1 MDITKKRK
9 EHMKNLKY
17 IISAGTCLLLT
28 IFLSTSCTDGN
39 DWEVIEA
46 NRLFGP
52 TQGDFSLTADD
63 EIAQIE
69 ITWKGV
75 KDAQGYVLEISTEPL
90 SNDIALGEAAG
101 SQIFGNDG
109 EKISSPL
116 TVKELLPETNYYAR
130 IKAIGSNKE
139 SYWVYAEKSVKTTKE
154 QLLEIPTEDAGD
166 ITKES
171 IRVSWMEG
179 CNVTALHISSNS
191 ASAPYEETFILEE
204 ADKEACSFLFEG
216 LSSLTEY
223 TIELLNNNI
232 IRGTIKVT
240 TAQGEMIEVTVDEL
254 THNSATFSW
263 VEAADAYTLIPGES
277 PTADGAEAFPA
288 GSATTF
294 TASNLKGSTT
304 YTFSVIKNGAI
315 IGYVTFETEYEAP
328 ENAVQINSGIDF
340 ENAITNGSGDVA
352 LEIIGNIEVESS
364 TKISENITSLTV
376 FSRGETPAR
385 MKVEGIGL
393 NSGVKISKIEFYNL
407 DCTYENTNNG
417 YILNGDSQREIES
430 LIIKK
435 CNIHDIRGVI
445 RLQKSGANSIIGN
458 ITISD
463 CILQRIGS
471 YGVVEINVSEA
482 TGHFSKITIEK
493 STINGLGARLMRFSV
508 PGEIAINQ
516 CTFYGFTDKNATIDA
531 TSCTLSVSNV
541 LMGNVINTTTGYKA
555 NGSPQISNSYYTTDC
570 SYTKSLLGEQIELS
584 SVELFTAPSNGDFTV
599 KDTKYKAYGDPR
611 WNK

>member
-1 MDITKKRK
+1 
-9 EHMKNLKY
+9 MKNLKY

-52 TQGDFSLTADD
+52 TQSDFSLTADD

-223 TIELLNNNI
+223 TIELLNNDI

-277 PTADGAEAFPA
+277 PTADGAEAFPT

-294 TASNLKGSTT
+294 TASNLNSSTT
-304 YTFSVIKNGAI
+304 YTFSAIKNGAI
-315 IGYVTFETEYEAP
+315 VGYVTFETEYKAP

-352 LEIIGNIEVESS
+352 LEIIGDIEVESS

-570 SYTKSLLGEQIELS
+570 SYKKSLLGEQIELS
-584 SVELFTAPSNGDFTV
+584 SLELFTAPSNGDFTV

>member
-1 MDITKKRK
+1 
-9 EHMKNLKY
+9 MKNLKY

-101 SQIFGNDG
+101 SQVFGNDG

-130 IKAIGSNKE
+130 IKAVGSNKE

-171 IRVSWMEG
+171 IRVSWTEG
-179 CNVTALHISSNS
+179 CNVTALRISSNS

-223 TIELLNNNI
+223 TIELLNNDI

-254 THNSATFSW
+254 THNSASFSW
-263 VEAADAYTLIPGES
+263 VEAADAYTLVPGES

-315 IGYVTFETEYEAP
+315 IGYVTFETRYEAP
-328 ENAVQINSGIDF
+328 ANAIDIESF
-340 ENAITNGSGDVA
+340 EAFKNAITNGNGDIA
-352 LEIIGNIEVESS
+352 LNLISDITLNEEVIVPA
-364 TKISENITSLTV
+364 TTTSLTI
-376 FSRGETPAR
+376 FCTSTTPIRYTKAD
-385 MKVEGIGL
+385 KGDLVVAADASL
-393 NSGVKISKIEFYNL
+393 TKIEFYNIYCIDETTSGYL
-407 DCTYENTNNG
+407 LNVKNSFQVNDITANRLSLSNFRGIIRTQTTANATKFGTITFNNCVITN
-417 YILNGDSQREIES
+417 
-430 LIIKK
+430 
-435 CNIHDIRGVI
+435 
-445 RLQKSGANSIIGN
+445 
-458 ITISD
+458 
-463 CILQRIGS
+463 IGS
-471 YGVVEINVSEA
+471 YGILNTKVSGVELAKISMANTTVNQTSSGSMFTLLQTPE
-482 TGHFSKITIEK
+482 ITID
-493 STINGLGARLMRFSV
+493 R
-508 PGEIAINQ
+508 
-516 CTFYGFTDKNATIDA
+516 CTFYNLAKGKTVIDTNKVKAGSITITNTLVGMTEATKGYEGPTLKFSDSFTTSDCSFGSKNTWGTALDISSADLFTDP
-531 TSCTLSVSNV
+531 
-541 LMGNVINTTTGYKA
+541 A
-555 NGSPQISNSYYTTDC
+555 NGN
-570 SYTKSLLGEQIELS
+570 
-584 SVELFTAPSNGDFTV
+584 FTV
-599 KDTKYKAYGDPR
+599 KEAKYKVYGDPR

>member
-1 MDITKKRK
+1 
-9 EHMKNLKY
+9 MKNLKY

-63 EIAQIE
+63 EIAQLE

-101 SQIFGNDG
+101 SQVFGNDG

-263 VEAADAYTLIPGES
+263 VEAADAYTLIPGEN

-294 TASNLKGSTT
+294 TASNLNSSTT

-315 IGYVTFETEYEAP
+315 VGYVTFETEYEAP
-328 ENAVQINSGIDF
+328 ANAVQINSGIDF

-352 LEIIGNIEVESS
+352 LEIIGDIEVESS

>member
-1 MDITKKRK
+1 
-9 EHMKNLKY
+9 MKNLKY

-101 SQIFGNDG
+101 SQVFGNDG

-263 VEAADAYTLIPGES
+263 VEAADAYTLIPGEN

-294 TASNLKGSTT
+294 TASNLNSSTT

-315 IGYVTFETEYEAP
+315 VGYVTFETEYEAP
-328 ENAVQINSGIDF
+328 ANAVQINSGIDF

-352 LEIIGNIEVESS
+352 LEIIGDIEVESS

-445 RLQKSGANSIIGN
+445 RLQKSGANSIIEN

>member
-1 MDITKKRK
+1 
-9 EHMKNLKY
+9 MKNLKY

-223 TIELLNNNI
+223 TIELLNNDI

-294 TASNLKGSTT
+294 TASNLNSSTT

-315 IGYVTFETEYEAP
+315 VGYVTFETEYKAP

-352 LEIIGNIEVESS
+352 LEIIGDIEVESS

-555 NGSPQISNSYYTTDC
+555 NGSPQIGNSYYTTDC

>member
-1 MDITKKRK
+1 
-9 EHMKNLKY
+9 MKNLKY

-52 TQGDFSLTADD
+52 TQSDFSLTADD

-90 SNDIALGEAAG
+90 SNDIAMGEAAG

-223 TIELLNNNI
+223 TIELLNNDI

-277 PTADGAEAFPA
+277 PTADGAEAFPT

-294 TASNLKGSTT
+294 TASNLNSSTT
-304 YTFSVIKNGAI
+304 YTFSAIKNGAI
-315 IGYVTFETEYEAP
+315 VGYVTFETEYKAP

-352 LEIIGNIEVESS
+352 LEIIGDIEVESS

-555 NGSPQISNSYYTTDC
+555 NGFPQISNSYYTTDC
-570 SYTKSLLGEQIELS
+570 SYKKSLLGEQIELS
-584 SVELFTAPSNGDFTV
+584 SLELFTAPSNGDFTV

>member
-1 MDITKKRK
+1 
-9 EHMKNLKY
+9 MKNLKY

-52 TQGDFSLTADD
+52 TQDDFSLTADD

-288 GSATTF
+288 GSATIF
-294 TASNLKGSTT
+294 TASNLNSSTT

-315 IGYVTFETEYEAP
+315 VGYVTFETEYKAP

-352 LEIIGNIEVESS
+352 LEIIGDIEVESS

>member
-1 MDITKKRK
+1 
-9 EHMKNLKY
+9 MKNLKY

-101 SQIFGNDG
+101 SQVFGNDG

-223 TIELLNNNI
+223 TIELLNNDI

-254 THNSATFSW
+254 NHNSATFSW

-294 TASNLKGSTT
+294 TASNLNSSTT

-315 IGYVTFETEYEAP
+315 VGYVTFETEYEAP
-328 ENAVQINSGIDF
+328 ANAVQINSGIDF

-352 LEIIGNIEVESS
+352 LEIIGDIEVESS

>member
-101 SQIFGNDG
+101 SQVFGNDG

-263 VEAADAYTLIPGES
+263 VEAADAYTLIPGEN

-294 TASNLKGSTT
+294 TASNLNSSTT

-315 IGYVTFETEYEAP
+315 VGYVTFETEYEAP
-328 ENAVQINSGIDF
+328 ANAVQINSGIDF

-352 LEIIGNIEVESS
+352 LEIIGDIEVESS

-584 SVELFTAPSNGDFTV
+584 SVELFTAPSNSDFTV

>member
-1 MDITKKRK
+1 
-9 EHMKNLKY
+9 MKNLKY

-52 TQGDFSLTADD
+52 TQSDFSLTADD

-223 TIELLNNNI
+223 TIELLNNDI

-277 PTADGAEAFPA
+277 PTADGAEAFPT

-294 TASNLKGSTT
+294 TASNLNSSTT
-304 YTFSVIKNGAI
+304 YTFSAIKNGAI
-315 IGYVTFETEYEAP
+315 VGYVTFETEYKAP

-352 LEIIGNIEVESS
+352 LEIIGDIEVESS

-482 TGHFSKITIEK
+482 TGHFSRITIEK

-584 SVELFTAPSNGDFTV
+584 SLELFTAPANGDFTV

>member
-1 MDITKKRK
+1 
-9 EHMKNLKY
+9 MKNLKY

-101 SQIFGNDG
+101 SQVFGNDG

-179 CNVTALHISSNS
+179 CNVTALHINSNS

-263 VEAADAYTLIPGES
+263 VEAADAYTLIPGEN

-294 TASNLKGSTT
+294 TASNLNSSTT

-315 IGYVTFETEYEAP
+315 VGYVTFETEYEAP
-328 ENAVQINSGIDF
+328 ANAVQINSGIDF

-352 LEIIGNIEVESS
+352 LEIIGDIEVESS

>member
-1 MDITKKRK
+1 
-9 EHMKNLKY
+9 MKNLKY

-101 SQIFGNDG
+101 SQVFGNDG

-294 TASNLKGSTT
+294 TASNLNSSTT

-315 IGYVTFETEYEAP
+315 VGYVTFETEYEAP
-328 ENAVQINSGIDF
+328 ANAVQINSGIDF

-352 LEIIGNIEVESS
+352 LEIIGDIEVESS

>member
-109 EKISSPL
+109 EKKSSPL

-493 STINGLGARLMRFSV
+493 STINGLGARLM
-508 PGEIAINQ
+508 
-516 CTFYGFTDKNATIDA
+516 
-531 TSCTLSVSNV
+531 
-541 LMGNVINTTTGYKA
+541 
-555 NGSPQISNSYYTTDC
+555 
-570 SYTKSLLGEQIELS
+570 
-584 SVELFTAPSNGDFTV
+584 
-599 KDTKYKAYGDPR
+599 
-611 WNK
+611 

>member
-1 MDITKKRK
+1 
-9 EHMKNLKY
+9 MKNLKY
-17 IISAGTCLLLT
+17 IINAGICLLLT

-90 SNDIALGEAAG
+90 SNDIALGEATG
-101 SQIFGNDG
+101 SQVFGNNG

-171 IRVSWMEG
+171 IRVSWTEG
-179 CNVTALHISSNS
+179 CNVTALRISSNS
-191 ASAPYEETFILEE
+191 ASAPYEETFLLEE

-223 TIELLNNNI
+223 TIELLNNDI

-254 THNSATFSW
+254 NHNSATFSW
-263 VEAADAYTLIPGES
+263 AEAADAYTLIPGES

-315 IGYVTFETEYEAP
+315 IGYVTFETEYKAP

-352 LEIIGNIEVESS
+352 LEIIGDIEVESS

-471 YGVVEINVSEA
+471 YGVVEIYVSEA

-584 SVELFTAPSNGDFTV
+584 SVELFTAPANGDFTV

>member
-1 MDITKKRK
+1 
-9 EHMKNLKY
+9 MKNLKY

-101 SQIFGNDG
+101 SQVFGNDG

-223 TIELLNNNI
+223 TIELLNNDI
-232 IRGTIKVT
+232 TRGTIKVT

-263 VEAADAYTLIPGES
+263 VEAADAYTLIPGEN

-294 TASNLKGSTT
+294 TASNLNSSTT

-315 IGYVTFETEYEAP
+315 VGYVTFETEYEAP
-328 ENAVQINSGIDF
+328 ANAVQINSGIDF

-352 LEIIGNIEVESS
+352 LEIIGDIEVESS

>member
-101 SQIFGNDG
+101 SQVFGNDG

-263 VEAADAYTLIPGES
+263 VEAADAYTLIPGEN

-294 TASNLKGSTT
+294 TASNLNSSTT

-315 IGYVTFETEYEAP
+315 VGYVTFETEYEAP
-328 ENAVQINSGIDF
+328 ANAVQINSGIDF

-352 LEIIGNIEVESS
+352 LEIIGDIEVESS

>member
-1 MDITKKRK
+1 
-9 EHMKNLKY
+9 MKNLKY

-101 SQIFGNDG
+101 SQVFGNDG

-130 IKAIGSNKE
+130 IKAVGSNKE

-171 IRVSWMEG
+171 IRVSWTEG
-179 CNVTALHISSNS
+179 CNVTALRISSNS
-191 ASAPYEETFILEE
+191 ASTPYEETFILEE

-223 TIELLNNNI
+223 TIELLNNDI

-254 THNSATFSW
+254 THNSASFSW
-263 VEAADAYTLIPGES
+263 AEAADAYTLVPGES
-277 PTADGAEAFPA
+277 PTADGAEAFPT

-328 ENAVQINSGIDF
+328 ANAIDIESF
-340 ENAITNGSGDVA
+340 EAFKNAITNGNGDIA
-352 LEIIGNIEVESS
+352 LNLISDITLNEEVIVPA
-364 TKISENITSLTV
+364 TTTSLTI
-376 FSRGETPAR
+376 FCTSTTPIRYTKAD
-385 MKVEGIGL
+385 KGDLVVAADASL
-393 NSGVKISKIEFYNL
+393 TKIEFYNIYCIDETTSGYL
-407 DCTYENTNNG
+407 LNVKNSFQVNDITANRLSLSNFRGIIRTQTTANATKFGTITFNNCVITN
-417 YILNGDSQREIES
+417 
-430 LIIKK
+430 
-435 CNIHDIRGVI
+435 
-445 RLQKSGANSIIGN
+445 
-458 ITISD
+458 
-463 CILQRIGS
+463 IGS
-471 YGVVEINVSEA
+471 YGILNTKVSGVELAKISMANTTVNQTSSGSMFTLLQTPE
-482 TGHFSKITIEK
+482 ITID
-493 STINGLGARLMRFSV
+493 R
-508 PGEIAINQ
+508 
-516 CTFYGFTDKNATIDA
+516 CTFYNLAKGKTVIDTNKVKAGSITITNTLVGMTEATKGYEGPTLKFSDSFTTSDCSFGSKNTWGTALDISSADLFTDP
-531 TSCTLSVSNV
+531 
-541 LMGNVINTTTGYKA
+541 A
-555 NGSPQISNSYYTTDC
+555 NGN
-570 SYTKSLLGEQIELS
+570 
-584 SVELFTAPSNGDFTV
+584 FTV
-599 KDTKYKAYGDPR
+599 KEAKYKVYGDPR

>member
-101 SQIFGNDG
+101 SQVFGNDG

-263 VEAADAYTLIPGES
+263 VEAADAYTLIPGEN

-294 TASNLKGSTT
+294 TASNLNSSTT

-315 IGYVTFETEYEAP
+315 VGYVTFETEYEAP
-328 ENAVQINSGIDF
+328 ANAVQINSGIDF

-352 LEIIGNIEVESS
+352 LEIIGDIEVESS

-555 NGSPQISNSYYTTDC
+555 NGSPQISNSYYTTEC
-570 SYTKSLLGEQIELS
+570 S
-584 SVELFTAPSNGDFTV
+584 
-599 KDTKYKAYGDPR
+599 
-611 WNK
+611 

>member
-1 MDITKKRK
+1 
-9 EHMKNLKY
+9 MKNLKY

-52 TQGDFSLTADD
+52 TQSDFSLTADD

-223 TIELLNNNI
+223 TIELLNNDI

-288 GSATTF
+288 GSTTTF
-294 TASNLKGSTT
+294 TASNLNSSTT
-304 YTFSVIKNGAI
+304 YTFSAIRNGAI
-315 IGYVTFETEYEAP
+315 VGYVTFETEYKAP

-352 LEIIGNIEVESS
+352 LEIIGDIEVESS

-584 SVELFTAPSNGDFTV
+584 SLELFTAPSNGDFTV

>member
-1 MDITKKRK
+1 
-9 EHMKNLKY
+9 MKNLKY

-101 SQIFGNDG
+101 SQVFGNDG

-263 VEAADAYTLIPGES
+263 VEAADAYTLIPGEN

-294 TASNLKGSTT
+294 TASNLNSSTT

-315 IGYVTFETEYEAP
+315 VGYVTFETEYEAP
-328 ENAVQINSGIDF
+328 ANAVQINSGIDF

-352 LEIIGNIEVESS
+352 LEIIGDIEVESS

-445 RLQKSGANSIIGN
+445 RLQKSGANSIIVN

>member
-1 MDITKKRK
+1 
-9 EHMKNLKY
+9 MKNLKY

-101 SQIFGNDG
+101 SQVFGNDG

-263 VEAADAYTLIPGES
+263 VEAADAYTLIPGEN
-277 PTADGAEAFPA
+277 PTADGAEAFPT
-288 GSATTF
+288 GSATIF
-294 TASNLKGSTT
+294 TASNLNSSTT

-315 IGYVTFETEYEAP
+315 VGYVTFETEYKAP

-352 LEIIGNIEVESS
+352 LEIIGDIEVESS

>member
-101 SQIFGNDG
+101 SQVFGNDG

-223 TIELLNNNI
+223 TIELLNNDI

-263 VEAADAYTLIPGES
+263 VEAADAYTLIPGEN

-294 TASNLKGSTT
+294 TASNLNSSTT

-315 IGYVTFETEYEAP
+315 VGYVTFETEYEAP
-328 ENAVQINSGIDF
+328 ANAVQINSGIDF

-352 LEIIGNIEVESS
+352 LEIIGDIEVESS

>member
-1 MDITKKRK
+1 
-9 EHMKNLKY
+9 MKNLKY

-101 SQIFGNDG
+101 SQVFGNDG

-130 IKAIGSNKE
+130 IKAVGSNKE

-171 IRVSWMEG
+171 IRVSWTEG
-179 CNVTALHISSNS
+179 CNVTALRISSNS
-191 ASAPYEETFILEE
+191 ASTPYEETFILEE

-223 TIELLNNNI
+223 TIELLNNDI

-254 THNSATFSW
+254 THNSASFSW
-263 VEAADAYTLIPGES
+263 AEVADAYTLVPGES

-294 TASNLKGSTT
+294 TASNLKGNTT

-315 IGYVTFETEYEAP
+315 IGYVTFETRYEAP
-328 ENAVQINSGIDF
+328 ANAIDIESF
-340 ENAITNGSGDVA
+340 EAFKNAITNGNGDIA
-352 LEIIGNIEVESS
+352 LNLISDITLNEEVIVPA
-364 TKISENITSLTV
+364 TTTSLTI
-376 FSRGETPAR
+376 FCTSTTPIRYTKAD
-385 MKVEGIGL
+385 KGDLVVAADASL
-393 NSGVKISKIEFYNL
+393 TKIEFYNIYCIDETTSGYL
-407 DCTYENTNNG
+407 LNVKNSFQVNDITANRLSLSNFRGIIRTQTTANATKFGTITFNNCVITN
-417 YILNGDSQREIES
+417 
-430 LIIKK
+430 
-435 CNIHDIRGVI
+435 
-445 RLQKSGANSIIGN
+445 
-458 ITISD
+458 
-463 CILQRIGS
+463 IGS
-471 YGVVEINVSEA
+471 YGILNTKVSGVELAKISMANTTVNQTSSGSMFTLLQTPE
-482 TGHFSKITIEK
+482 ITID
-493 STINGLGARLMRFSV
+493 R
-508 PGEIAINQ
+508 
-516 CTFYGFTDKNATIDA
+516 CTFYNLAKGKTVIDTNKVKAGSITITNTLVGMTEATKGYEGPTLKFSDSFTTSDCSFGSKNTWGTALDISSADLFTDP
-531 TSCTLSVSNV
+531 
-541 LMGNVINTTTGYKA
+541 A
-555 NGSPQISNSYYTTDC
+555 NGN
-570 SYTKSLLGEQIELS
+570 
-584 SVELFTAPSNGDFTV
+584 FTV
-599 KDTKYKAYGDPR
+599 KEAKYKVYGDPR

>member
-1 MDITKKRK
+1 
-9 EHMKNLKY
+9 MKNLKY

-223 TIELLNNNI
+223 TIELLNNDI

-294 TASNLKGSTT
+294 TASNLNSSTT

-315 IGYVTFETEYEAP
+315 VGYVTFETEYKAP

-352 LEIIGNIEVESS
+352 LEIIGDIEVESS

>member
-1 MDITKKRK
+1 
-9 EHMKNLKY
+9 MKNLKY

-101 SQIFGNDG
+101 SQVFGNDG

-223 TIELLNNNI
+223 TIELLNNDI

-254 THNSATFSW
+254 NHNSATFSW
-263 VEAADAYTLIPGES
+263 AEAADAYTLIPGES
-277 PTADGAEAFPA
+277 PTADGAEAFPT

-294 TASNLKGSTT
+294 TASNLNSSTT

-328 ENAVQINSGIDF
+328 GNAVQINSGIDF

-352 LEIIGNIEVESS
+352 LEIIGDIEVESS

-376 FSRGETPAR
+376 FSRGETPAK

-417 YILNGDSQREIES
+417 YILNGDSQREIEN

-463 CILQRIGS
+463 CLLQRIGS
-471 YGVVEINVSEA
+471 YGVIEINVSGA
-482 TGHFSKITIEK
+482 TGRFDKITIEK

-584 SVELFTAPSNGDFTV
+584 SVELFTAPTNGDFTV

>member
-1 MDITKKRK
+1 
-9 EHMKNLKY
+9 MKNLKY

-101 SQIFGNDG
+101 SQVFGNDG

-263 VEAADAYTLIPGES
+263 VEAADAYTLIPGEN

-294 TASNLKGSTT
+294 TASNLNSSTT

-315 IGYVTFETEYEAP
+315 VGYVTFETEYEAP
-328 ENAVQINSGIDF
+328 ANAVNIDTF
-340 ENAITNGSGDVA
+340 ETFESAIENGSGDIA
-352 LEIIGNIEVESS
+352 LNLVSNITLTKEVIIPETV
-364 TKISENITSLTV
+364 TSLTI
-376 FSRGETPAR
+376 FSTGTPVKYA
-385 MKVEGIGL
+385 KADKGDLTVATGASL
-393 NSGVKISKIEFYNL
+393 NKIEFYNI
-407 DCTYENTNNG
+407 DCVDETAAGYLLNVKNSFQLNDFTANRLKLSDFRGIIRTQTNAAAAKIGTITFN
-417 YILNGDSQREIES
+417 N
-430 LIIKK
+430 
-435 CNIHDIRGVI
+435 CVI
-445 RLQKSGANSIIGN
+445 TN
-458 ITISD
+458 
-463 CILQRIGS
+463 IGS
-471 YGVVEINVSEA
+471 YGILNTKVSGVELEKISMVNTTVNQISSGSMFTLLQTPE
-482 TGHFSKITIEK
+482 ITIE
-493 STINGLGARLMRFSV
+493 R
-508 PGEIAINQ
+508 
-516 CTFYGFTDKNATIDA
+516 CTFYNLAKGKTVIDTNKVKAGSITITNTLVGMTEATKGYEGPTVKFSDSFTTNDCMFGSKNTWGTALD
-531 TSCTLSVSNV
+531 
-541 LMGNVINTTTGYKA
+541 
-555 NGSPQISNSYYTTDC
+555 ISST
-570 SYTKSLLGEQIELS
+570 
-584 SVELFTAPSNGDFTV
+584 ELFVDPANGDFTV

>member
-1 MDITKKRK
+1 
-9 EHMKNLKY
+9 MKNLKY

-101 SQIFGNDG
+101 SQVFGNDG

-130 IKAIGSNKE
+130 IKAVDSNKE

-171 IRVSWMEG
+171 IRVSWTEG
-179 CNVTALHISSNS
+179 CNVTALRISSNS

-223 TIELLNNNI
+223 TIELLNNDI

-254 THNSATFSW
+254 THNSASFSW
-263 VEAADAYTLIPGES
+263 AEAADAYTLVPGES

-315 IGYVTFETEYEAP
+315 IGYVTFETRYEAP
-328 ENAVQINSGIDF
+328 ANAIDIESF
-340 ENAITNGSGDVA
+340 EAFKNAITNGNGDIA
-352 LEIIGNIEVESS
+352 LNLISDITLNEEVIVPA
-364 TKISENITSLTV
+364 TTTSLTI
-376 FSRGETPAR
+376 FCTSTTPIRYTKAD
-385 MKVEGIGL
+385 KGDLVVAADASL
-393 NSGVKISKIEFYNL
+393 TKIEFYNIYCIDETTSGYL
-407 DCTYENTNNG
+407 LNVKNSFQVNDITANRLSLSNFRGIIRTQTTANATKFGTITFNNCVITN
-417 YILNGDSQREIES
+417 
-430 LIIKK
+430 
-435 CNIHDIRGVI
+435 
-445 RLQKSGANSIIGN
+445 
-458 ITISD
+458 
-463 CILQRIGS
+463 IGS
-471 YGVVEINVSEA
+471 YGILNTKVSGVELAKISMANTTVNQTSSGSMFTLLQTPE
-482 TGHFSKITIEK
+482 ITID
-493 STINGLGARLMRFSV
+493 R
-508 PGEIAINQ
+508 
-516 CTFYGFTDKNATIDA
+516 CTFYNLAKGKTVIDTNKVKAGSITITNTLVGMTEATKGYEGPTLKFSDSFTTSDCSFGSKNTWGTALDISSADLFTDP
-531 TSCTLSVSNV
+531 
-541 LMGNVINTTTGYKA
+541 A
-555 NGSPQISNSYYTTDC
+555 NGN
-570 SYTKSLLGEQIELS
+570 
-584 SVELFTAPSNGDFTV
+584 FTV
-599 KDTKYKAYGDPR
+599 KEAKYKVYGDPR

>member
-1 MDITKKRK
+1 
-9 EHMKNLKY
+9 MKNLKY
-17 IISAGTCLLLT
+17 IINAGICLLLT

-101 SQIFGNDG
+101 SQVFGNNG

-179 CNVTALHISSNS
+179 CNVTALRISSNS
-191 ASAPYEETFILEE
+191 ASAPYEETFLLEE

-223 TIELLNNNI
+223 TIELLNNDI

-254 THNSATFSW
+254 NHNSATFSW
-263 VEAADAYTLIPGES
+263 AEAADAYTLIPGES

-294 TASNLKGSTT
+294 TASNLNSSTT

-315 IGYVTFETEYEAP
+315 VGYVTFETEYKAP

-352 LEIIGNIEVESS
+352 LEIIGDIEVESS

-584 SVELFTAPSNGDFTV
+584 SVELFTAPANGDFTV

>member
-1 MDITKKRK
+1 
-9 EHMKNLKY
+9 MKNLKY

-52 TQGDFSLTADD
+52 TQSDFSLTADD

-223 TIELLNNNI
+223 TIELLNNDI

-277 PTADGAEAFPA
+277 PTADGAEAFPT

-294 TASNLKGSTT
+294 TASNLNSSTT
-304 YTFSVIKNGAI
+304 YTFSAIKNGAI
-315 IGYVTFETEYEAP
+315 VGYVTFETEYKAP

-352 LEIIGNIEVESS
+352 LEIIGDIEVESS

-584 SVELFTAPSNGDFTV
+584 SLELFTAPSNGDFTV

>member
-1 MDITKKRK
+1 
-9 EHMKNLKY
+9 MKNLKY

-101 SQIFGNDG
+101 SQVFGNDG

-130 IKAIGSNKE
+130 IKAVGSNKE

-171 IRVSWMEG
+171 IRVSWTEG
-179 CNVTALHISSNS
+179 CNVTALRISSNS
-191 ASAPYEETFILEE
+191 ASTPYEETFILEE

-223 TIELLNNNI
+223 TIELLNNDI

-254 THNSATFSW
+254 THNSASFSW
-263 VEAADAYTLIPGES
+263 AEVADAYTLVPGES

-315 IGYVTFETEYEAP
+315 IGYATFETEYEAP
-328 ENAVQINSGIDF
+328 ANAIDIESF
-340 ENAITNGSGDVA
+340 EAFKNAITNGNGDIA
-352 LEIIGNIEVESS
+352 LNLISDITLNEEVIVPA
-364 TKISENITSLTV
+364 TTTSLTI
-376 FSRGETPAR
+376 FCTSTTPIRYTKAD
-385 MKVEGIGL
+385 KGDLVVAADASL
-393 NSGVKISKIEFYNL
+393 TKIEFYNIYCIDETTSGYL
-407 DCTYENTNNG
+407 LNVKNSFQVNDITANRLSLSNFRGIIRTQTTANATKFGTITFNNCVITN
-417 YILNGDSQREIES
+417 
-430 LIIKK
+430 
-435 CNIHDIRGVI
+435 
-445 RLQKSGANSIIGN
+445 
-458 ITISD
+458 
-463 CILQRIGS
+463 IGS
-471 YGVVEINVSEA
+471 YGILNTKVSGVELAKISMANTTVNQTSSGSMF
-482 TGHFSKITIEK
+482 TLLQTPKITID
-493 STINGLGARLMRFSV
+493 R
-508 PGEIAINQ
+508 
-516 CTFYGFTDKNATIDA
+516 CTFYNLAKGKTVIDTNKVKAGSITITNTLVGMTEATKGYEGPTLKFSDSFTTNDCSFGSKNTWGTALDISSADLFTDP
-531 TSCTLSVSNV
+531 
-541 LMGNVINTTTGYKA
+541 A
-555 NGSPQISNSYYTTDC
+555 NGN
-570 SYTKSLLGEQIELS
+570 
-584 SVELFTAPSNGDFTV
+584 FTV
-599 KDTKYKAYGDPR
+599 KEAKYKVYGDPR

>member
-1 MDITKKRK
+1 
-9 EHMKNLKY
+9 MKNLKY

-101 SQIFGNDG
+101 SQVFGNDG

-130 IKAIGSNKE
+130 IKAVGSNKE

-171 IRVSWMEG
+171 IRVSWTEG
-179 CNVTALHISSNS
+179 CNVTALRISSNS

-223 TIELLNNNI
+223 TIELLNNDI

-254 THNSATFSW
+254 THNSASFSW
-263 VEAADAYTLIPGES
+263 AEAADAYTLVPGES

-294 TASNLKGSTT
+294 TASNLKDSTT

-315 IGYVTFETEYEAP
+315 IGYVTFETRYEAP
-328 ENAVQINSGIDF
+328 ANAIDIESF
-340 ENAITNGSGDVA
+340 EAFKNAITNGNGDIA
-352 LEIIGNIEVESS
+352 LNLISDITLNEEVIVPA
-364 TKISENITSLTV
+364 TTTSLTI
-376 FSRGETPAR
+376 FCTSTTPIRYTKAD
-385 MKVEGIGL
+385 KGDLVVAADASL
-393 NSGVKISKIEFYNL
+393 TKIEFYNIYCIDETTSGYL
-407 DCTYENTNNG
+407 LNVKNSFQVNDITANRLSLSNFRGIIRTQTTANATKFGTITFNNCVITN
-417 YILNGDSQREIES
+417 
-430 LIIKK
+430 
-435 CNIHDIRGVI
+435 
-445 RLQKSGANSIIGN
+445 
-458 ITISD
+458 
-463 CILQRIGS
+463 IGS
-471 YGVVEINVSEA
+471 YGILNTKVSGVELAKISMANTTVNQTSSGSMFTLLQTPE
-482 TGHFSKITIEK
+482 ITID
-493 STINGLGARLMRFSV
+493 R
-508 PGEIAINQ
+508 
-516 CTFYGFTDKNATIDA
+516 CTFYNLAKGKTVIDTNKVKAGSITITNTLVGMTEATKGYEGPTLKFSDSFTTNDCSFGSKNTWGTALDISSADLFTDP
-531 TSCTLSVSNV
+531 
-541 LMGNVINTTTGYKA
+541 A
-555 NGSPQISNSYYTTDC
+555 NGN
-570 SYTKSLLGEQIELS
+570 
-584 SVELFTAPSNGDFTV
+584 FTV
-599 KDTKYKAYGDPR
+599 KEAKYKVYGDPR

>member
-1 MDITKKRK
+1 
-9 EHMKNLKY
+9 MKNLKY

-90 SNDIALGEAAG
+90 SNDIALGEAAE
-101 SQIFGNDG
+101 SQVFGNDG

-130 IKAIGSNKE
+130 IKAVGSNKE

-171 IRVSWMEG
+171 IRVSWTEG
-179 CNVTALHISSNS
+179 CNVTALRISSNS

-223 TIELLNNNI
+223 TIELLNNDI

-254 THNSATFSW
+254 THNSASFSW
-263 VEAADAYTLIPGES
+263 AEAADAYTLVPGES

-315 IGYVTFETEYEAP
+315 IGYVTFETRYEAP
-328 ENAVQINSGIDF
+328 ANAIDIESF
-340 ENAITNGSGDVA
+340 EAFKNAITNGNGDIA
-352 LEIIGNIEVESS
+352 LNLISDITLNEEVIVPA
-364 TKISENITSLTV
+364 TTTSLTI
-376 FSRGETPAR
+376 FCTSTTPIRYTKAD
-385 MKVEGIGL
+385 KGDLVVAADASL
-393 NSGVKISKIEFYNL
+393 TKIEFYNIYCIDETTSGYL
-407 DCTYENTNNG
+407 LNVKNSFQVNDITANRLSLSNFRGIIRTQTTANATKFGTITFNNCVITN
-417 YILNGDSQREIES
+417 
-430 LIIKK
+430 
-435 CNIHDIRGVI
+435 
-445 RLQKSGANSIIGN
+445 
-458 ITISD
+458 
-463 CILQRIGS
+463 IGS
-471 YGVVEINVSEA
+471 YGILNTKVSGVELAKISMANTTVNQTSSGSMFTLLQTPE
-482 TGHFSKITIEK
+482 ITID
-493 STINGLGARLMRFSV
+493 R
-508 PGEIAINQ
+508 
-516 CTFYGFTDKNATIDA
+516 CTFYNLAKGKTVIDTNKVKAGSITITNTLVGMTEATKGYEGPTLKFSDSFTTSDCSFGSKNTWGTALDISSADLFTDP
-531 TSCTLSVSNV
+531 
-541 LMGNVINTTTGYKA
+541 A
-555 NGSPQISNSYYTTDC
+555 NGN
-570 SYTKSLLGEQIELS
+570 
-584 SVELFTAPSNGDFTV
+584 FTV
-599 KDTKYKAYGDPR
+599 KEAKYKVYGDPR

>member
-1 MDITKKRK
+1 
-9 EHMKNLKY
+9 MKNLKY

-101 SQIFGNDG
+101 SQVFGNDG

-130 IKAIGSNKE
+130 IKAVGSNKE

-171 IRVSWMEG
+171 IRVSWTEG
-179 CNVTALHISSNS
+179 CNVTALRISSNS
-191 ASAPYEETFILEE
+191 ASTPYEETFILEE

-223 TIELLNNNI
+223 TIELLNNDI

-254 THNSATFSW
+254 THNSASFSW
-263 VEAADAYTLIPGES
+263 AEAADAYTLVPGES

-288 GSATTF
+288 GSATTI
-294 TASNLKGSTT
+294 TAANLKGGTT

-315 IGYVTFETEYEAP
+315 IGYVTFETRYEAP
-328 ENAVQINSGIDF
+328 ANAIDIESF
-340 ENAITNGSGDVA
+340 EAFKNAITNGNGDIA
-352 LEIIGNIEVESS
+352 LNLISDITLNEEVIVPA
-364 TKISENITSLTV
+364 TTTSLTI
-376 FSRGETPAR
+376 FCTSTTPIRYTKAD
-385 MKVEGIGL
+385 KGDLVVAADASL
-393 NSGVKISKIEFYNL
+393 TKIEFYNIYCIDETTSGYL
-407 DCTYENTNNG
+407 LNVKNSFQVNDITANRLSLSNFRGIIRTQTTANATKFGTITFNNCVITN
-417 YILNGDSQREIES
+417 
-430 LIIKK
+430 
-435 CNIHDIRGVI
+435 
-445 RLQKSGANSIIGN
+445 
-458 ITISD
+458 
-463 CILQRIGS
+463 IGS
-471 YGVVEINVSEA
+471 YGILNTKVSGVELAKISMANTTVNQTSSGSMFTLLQTPE
-482 TGHFSKITIEK
+482 ITID
-493 STINGLGARLMRFSV
+493 R
-508 PGEIAINQ
+508 
-516 CTFYGFTDKNATIDA
+516 CTFYNLAKGKTVIDTNKVKAGSITITNTLVGMTEATKGYEGPTLKFSDSFTTSDCSFGSKNTWGTALDISSADLFTDP
-531 TSCTLSVSNV
+531 
-541 LMGNVINTTTGYKA
+541 A
-555 NGSPQISNSYYTTDC
+555 NGN
-570 SYTKSLLGEQIELS
+570 
-584 SVELFTAPSNGDFTV
+584 FTV
-599 KDTKYKAYGDPR
+599 KEAKYKVYGDPR

>member
-1 MDITKKRK
+1 
-9 EHMKNLKY
+9 MKNLKY

-28 IFLSTSCTDGN
+28 IFLSTSCSDVI

-46 NRLFGP
+46 NRLFCP

-101 SQIFGNDG
+101 SQVFGNDG

-263 VEAADAYTLIPGES
+263 VEAADAYTLIPGEN

-294 TASNLKGSTT
+294 TASNLNSSTT

-315 IGYVTFETEYEAP
+315 VGYVTFETEYEAP
-328 ENAVQINSGIDF
+328 ANAVQINSGIDF

-352 LEIIGNIEVESS
+352 LEIIGDIEVESS

-445 RLQKSGANSIIGN
+445 RLQKSGANSIIEN

>member
-1 MDITKKRK
+1 
-9 EHMKNLKY
+9 
-17 IISAGTCLLLT
+17 
-28 IFLSTSCTDGN
+28 
-39 DWEVIEA
+39 
-46 NRLFGP
+46 
-52 TQGDFSLTADD
+52 
-63 EIAQIE
+63 
-69 ITWKGV
+69 
-75 KDAQGYVLEISTEPL
+75 
-90 SNDIALGEAAG
+90 
-101 SQIFGNDG
+101 
-109 EKISSPL
+109 
-116 TVKELLPETNYYAR
+116 
-130 IKAIGSNKE
+130 
-139 SYWVYAEKSVKTTKE
+139 
-154 QLLEIPTEDAGD
+154 
-166 ITKES
+166 
-171 IRVSWMEG
+171 MEG

-223 TIELLNNNI
+223 TIELLNNDI

-277 PTADGAEAFPA
+277 PTADGAEAFPT

-294 TASNLKGSTT
+294 TASNLNSSTT
-304 YTFSVIKNGAI
+304 YTFSAIKNGAI
-315 IGYVTFETEYEAP
+315 VGYVTFETEYKAP

-352 LEIIGNIEVESS
+352 LEIIGDIEVESS

-584 SVELFTAPSNGDFTV
+584 SLELFTAPSNGDFTV